1 VPSAASLVIIGA
13 VSRRARIALMGVAVL
28 LFAGVSTALA
38 RWLSLEN
45 AERDAVLAVLRA
57 QARGDATAMLARLHG
72 CGTMPSC
79 VAAVRADAQRL
90 RGGGEVKILA
100 YDSTTAYAF
109 TSKTGKTRVAW
120 KLPGRLPDV
129 QCVLVQR
136 SGNAVTGLSV
146 TLRALSEPIPLQS
159 DC

>member
-1 VPSAASLVIIGA
+1 M
-13 VSRRARIALMGVAVL
+13 SRRRRILLISLGVL
-28 LFAGVSTALA
+28 LFLVISTVLA

-45 AERDAVLAVLRA
+45 TERDAVLAVLQA
-57 QARGDATAMLARLHG
+57 QARGDAAAVLAKLHG
-72 CGTMPSC
+72 CSTVPGC
-79 VAAVRADAQRL
+79 AAAVQADAQRL
-90 RGGGEVKILA
+90 RGAGAVKILA
-100 YDSTTAYAF
+100 YDSKTSYALS
-109 TSKTGKTRVAW
+109 SKTGKTRVAW

-136 SGNAVTGLSV
+136 SGNALTGLSV